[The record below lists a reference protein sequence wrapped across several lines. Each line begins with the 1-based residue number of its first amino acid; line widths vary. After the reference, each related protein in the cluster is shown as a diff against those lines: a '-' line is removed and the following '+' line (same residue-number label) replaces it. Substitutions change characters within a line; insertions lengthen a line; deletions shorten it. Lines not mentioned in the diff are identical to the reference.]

1 MLDRPEWSSHGT
13 DWPHRELSTFVEA
26 GALRWHLQRGGT
38 GPELL
43 LLHGTGASSHS
54 WAGLLPLLAESF
66 TVMAPD
72 LPGHGFTS
80 GPGSAEGLSP
90 RGVVASLEA
99 LLEQLSIRPV
109 LIVGH
114 SVGAALAAHLALD
127 RRVVPAGLVGIT
139 PSLVP
144 PSGFVTDIASE
155 LLGPA
160 FRSTLMARFLASR
173 MREGTLLR
181 AMLAS
186 TGSEVPPRSQE
197 LYRRLLGF
205 PGVLSSVLT
214 LVSQW
219 EPRVLAR
226 RLPSLTTP
234 FLLVA
239 GAEDHWIPV
248 SAVRSV
254 TSTIPTA
261 RLVEVPGLGHLAHEE
276 EPDRVALLIRR
287 FAEDIGILRP
297 APR

>member
-1 MLDRPEWSSHGT
+1 MLDRPEWSSHGA

-26 GALRWHLQRGGT
+26 GSLRWHVQRGGA

-66 TVMAPD
+66 TVTAPD

-80 GPGSAEGLSP
+80 SPGSAGGLAP

-99 LLEQLSIRPV
+99 LMQRLSIRPV

-127 RRVVPAGLVGIT
+127 RRVEPAGLVGIT

-160 FRSTLMARFLASR
+160 FRSALMARLLASR

-181 AMLAS
+181 AMLKS
-186 TGSEVPPRSQE
+186 TGSAVPPRSIQ
-197 LYRRLLGF
+197 LYQRLLGF

-219 EPRVLAR
+219 EPRELAR
-226 RLPSLTTP
+226 RLPSLETP

-239 GAEDHWIPV
+239 GVEDRWIPL
-248 SAVRSV
+248 SSVRSV
-254 TSTIPTA
+254 ASTIPSA
-261 RLVEVPGLGHLAHEE
+261 RLVEVPGVGHVAHEE
-276 EPDRVALLIRR
+276 EPDRMALLIRR
-287 FAEDIGILRP
+287 FAEELGILRP
-297 APR
+297 VPR

>member
-1 MLDRPEWSSHGT
+1 MLDRPEWSSQGA

-26 GALRWHLQRGGT
+26 GSLRWHLQRGGT

-66 TVMAPD
+66 TVTAPD

-80 GPGSAEGLSP
+80 SPGSAGGLTP

-99 LLEQLSIRPV
+99 LLQQLSVRPV

-114 SVGAALAAHLALD
+114 SVGAALAALLALD
-127 RRVVPAGLVGIT
+127 RRVEPAGLVGIT

-144 PSGFVTDIASE
+144 PSGFVTDVASE

-160 FRSTLMARFLASR
+160 FRSAFMARILASR

-181 AMLAS
+181 AMLRS
-186 TGSEVPPRSQE
+186 TGSAVPNRSVQ
-197 LYRRLLGF
+197 LYQRLLGF

-214 LVSQW
+214 LVSLW
-219 EPRVLAR
+219 EPRSLAR
-226 RLPSLTTP
+226 RLPSLEIP

-239 GAEDHWIPV
+239 GVEDRWIPL
-248 SAVRSV
+248 SSVRSV
-254 TSTIPTA
+254 ASTIPSA
-261 RLVEVPGLGHLAHEE
+261 RLVEVPDVGHLAHEE
-276 EPDRVALLIRR
+276 EPERVALLIRR
-287 FAEDIGILRP
+287 FAEGLGVP
-297 APR
+297 